1 MEPATPNRRGG
12 LARIL
17 VIDDDPAFVG
27 TLTQF
32 LVEDG
37 YEALAALNGGDGL
50 MLFELEHPD
59 LILLDL
65 RMPGIGGHDVLRRVL
80 MVRPDMPVII
90 VSGLGDAEGAR
101 QMLRRG
107 AIDYLPKPVDLEVL
121 GRSIAAAL
129 GRPHPRQTR
138 RRSSSAEA
146 G

>member
-1 MEPATPNRRGG
+1 MDSATPNRGGG

-27 TLTQF
+27 TLTEF

-37 YEALAALNGGDGL
+37 YETVSALNGGDGL

-80 MVRPDMPVII
+80 MLRPDMPVII

-107 AIDYLPKPVDLEVL
+107 AIDYLPKPVDLDVL

-129 GRPHPRQTR
+129 GRPHPREAR
-138 RRSSSAEA
+138 GRSSSAEA

>member
-1 MEPATPNRRGG
+1 MTLEPATPTRRGG

-27 TLTQF
+27 LLTQF
-32 LVEDG
+32 LAEDG
-37 YEALAALNGGDGL
+37 YETVSALNGGDGL

-80 MVRPDMPVII
+80 MMRPDMPVII

-129 GRPHPRQTR
+129 GRPREAR
-138 RRSSSAEA
+138 GRSSSAEA